1 MIKVGAS
8 QIAPLSYLHVEDN
21 DVGWNTI
28 VTVFISHCNGTAP
41 HVIAR
46 HKRKVHAGLM
56 VTHLYR

>member
-8 QIAPLSYLHVEDN
+8 QIAALSYLHVEDN

-28 VTVFISHCNGTAP
+28 VTVFILHCNEIAL

-46 HKRKVHAGLM
+46 HKRN
-56 VTHLYR
+56 